1 MDKGQSCTI
10 LQRQQWT
17 EDLCTLWFEPPVN
30 HQFQAGQFIRVGLEV
45 DVDGK
50 REFIA
55 RPYSL
60 VNAPHDDR
68 WEIYFNRVPEGP
80 LSRPLFDLQE
90 GDQLWAT
97 NQGNGFFTLDEVP
110 VAKHLWLIAT
120 GTGIGP
126 FLSILQTPQP
136 WQNYQHIVLVHGI
149 KHLADKTYSAL
160 LSQLQSQYPERLQVL
175 YSITREAVVGAYP
188 QRVTEALTSGWL
200 EELSGLSISA
210 KQSQV
215 MLCGHPDM
223 VREMTGLL
231 QTRGLAKN
239 RRRAPG
245 QITSEIYR

>member
-1 MDKGQSCTI
+1 MDQGQPCTI

-17 EDLCTLWFEPPVN
+17 TDLCTLWFQPPAN

-45 DVDGK
+45 DSAGE

-60 VNAPHDDR
+60 VNAPTDDR
-68 WEIYFNRVPEGP
+68 WEIYFNRVPGGP
-80 LSRPLFDLQE
+80 LSTPLFELQE
-90 GDQLWAT
+90 GDTLWAT
-97 NQGNGFFTLDEVP
+97 GQGNGFFTLDEVP
-110 VAKHLWLIAT
+110 PAQQLWLIAT

-136 WQNYQHIVLVHGI
+136 WQTYQQIVLVHGI
-149 KHLADKTYSAL
+149 KQLVDKTYSAL
-160 LSQLQSQYPERLQVL
+160 LAQLQSQYPGRLQVL
-175 YSITREAVVGAYP
+175 YTITREAVVGAYP

-200 EELSGLSISA
+200 EDITGLRIEA
-210 KQSQV
+210 DQSQV

-223 VREMTGLL
+223 VKEMTGLL
-231 QTRGLAKN
+231 QIRGLAKN

>member
-1 MDKGQSCTI
+1 MDKGQPCTI

-17 EDLCTLWFEPPVN
+17 EDLCTLWFEPP
-30 HQFQAGQFIRVGLEV
+30 QQPKIQAGQFIRVGLEV
-45 DVDGK
+45 EVDGEK
-50 REFIA
+50 EFVA

-60 VNAPHDDR
+60 VNAPTDER
-68 WEIYFNRVPEGP
+68 WEIYFNRVPDGP

-97 NQGNGFFTLDEVP
+97 GQGNGFFTLDEVP
-110 VAKHLWLIAT
+110 KAQQLWLIAT

-126 FLSILQTPQP
+126 FLSILQTPRP
-136 WQNYQHIVLVHGI
+136 WQDYQQIVLVHGI
-149 KHLADKTYSAL
+149 KQLADKTYSAL
-160 LSQLQSQYPERLQVL
+160 LAQLQSQYPGRLQVL
-175 YSITREAVVGAYP
+175 YTITRETVVGAYT
-188 QRVTEALTSGWL
+188 QRVTEALKSGWL
-200 EELSGLSISA
+200 EDSAGLQIGA
-210 KQSQV
+210 DQTQV